1 LVSSSE
7 PYSSRNAAEASAEL
21 NPVILPEVMP
31 DGRPEITMVPDIGD
45 VVVLPDA
52 DPPAVVAPATSIVAG
67 ELEISTSWT
76 SAVARV
82 CKRAMDVVG
91 ASILLLLTLPLLI
104 VGAVATL
111 TESSGP
117 ILFRHT
123 RIGRNGREFRLLKFR
138 TMVADGEEIL
148 RRHLHDNA
156 EAAAEWAAN
165 HKLTVDPRVT
175 RTGSILRRFSLDEL
189 PQLLNVLRGDMSL
202 VGPRPVTRDE
212 LPRFG
217 DVTPVVLSVRP
228 GLTGLW
234 AVSGRSHIS
243 YTERVE
249 LEYRY
254 VREWRLWRDA
264 AILLQTIPAVLS
276 GRGAH

>member
-1 LVSSSE
+1 M
-7 PYSSRNAAEASAEL
+7 
-21 NPVILPEVMP
+21 ILPEAMPAAGSEMP
-31 DGRPEITMVPDIGD
+31 DISSDLKSDLRPEITPEIRMVPDVD
-45 VVVLPDA
+45 ELVVLPDLEA
-52 DPPAVVAPATSIVAG
+52 PSVVAPATSIVAG
-67 ELEISTSWT
+67 DLEISRSWS
-76 SAVARV
+76 SAVSRLA
-82 CKRAMDVVG
+82 KRAMDLVGASALLLLALPLLVVG
-91 ASILLLLTLPLLI
+91 AI
-104 VGAVATL
+104 VTL

-117 ILFRHT
+117 MLFRHT

-138 TMVADGEEIL
+138 TMVTDGEELL
-148 RRHLHDNA
+148 RLHLQEHPD
-156 EAAAEWAAN
+156 AAAEWAS
-165 HKLTVDPRVT
+165 HQKLSVDPRVT

-228 GLTGLW
+228 GVTGLW

-276 GRGAH
+276 GRGAR

>member
-1 LVSSSE
+1 MSADLE
-7 PYSSRNAAEASAEL
+7 P
-21 NPVILPEVMP
+21 
-31 DGRPEITMVPDIGD
+31 D
-45 VVVLPDA
+45 VVMIPDRDVVLIPDLDA
-52 DPPAVVAPATSIVAG
+52 PAAVAPSTSIVADD
-67 ELEISTSWT
+67 LEISRSWT

-82 CKRAMDVVG
+82 GKRTIDLVG
-91 ASILLLLTLPLLI
+91 ASALLLIALPFL
-104 VGAVATL
+104 VGGALATL

-117 ILFRHT
+117 VLFRHT

-138 TMVADGEEIL
+138 TMVTDAEEVL
-148 RRHLHDNA
+148 RRHLREHP
-156 EAAAEWAAN
+156 EAAAEWASH
-165 HKLTVDPRVT
+165 HKLTIDPRVT

-217 DVTPVVLSVRP
+217 HVTPVVLSVRP

-243 YTERVE
+243 YDERVE

-254 VREWRLWRDA
+254 VREWRLWRDVT
-264 AILLQTIPAVLS
+264 ILLRTVPTVVS
-276 GRGAH
+276 GRGAR

>member
-1 LVSSSE
+1 
-7 PYSSRNAAEASAEL
+7 
-21 NPVILPEVMP
+21 MP
-31 DGRPEITMVPDIGD
+31 QFVMVPDVDD
-45 VVVLPDA
+45 VVRVPDLDA
-52 DPPAVVAPATSIVAG
+52 PTAVGPATSTVAG
-67 ELEISTSWT
+67 DLEISRRWT
-76 SAVARV
+76 SAVSRV
-82 CKRAMDVVG
+82 CKRTIDLIG
-91 ASILLLLTLPLLI
+91 ASALLLLALPFL
-104 VGAVATL
+104 VGGALATL

-138 TMVADGEEIL
+138 TMVTGSEDVL
-148 RRHLHDNA
+148 LRHLREHP
-156 EAAAEWAAN
+156 EAAAEWASH

-217 DVTPVVLSVRP
+217 HVTPVVLSVRP

-234 AVSGRSHIS
+234 AVSGRSHIT
-243 YTERVE
+243 YEERVE

-254 VREWRLWRDA
+254 VREWRLWRDV
-264 AILLQTIPAVLS
+264 AILLRTVPAVLL
-276 GRGAH
+276 GRGAS